1 MDFGVEEVKKL
12 CRKGELPCKMT
23 DGGHYK
29 IEVYDDVV
37 SRKEHEAVLQELA
50 KYKTIVNTFLSATEV
65 AGILNERK

>member
-1 MDFGVEEVKKL
+1 MQNKVAYGVEEVKKL

-37 SRKEHEAVLQELA
+37 PREQYDKLKEEYLIL
-50 KYKTIVNTFLSATEV
+50 KTMVQQFNKTTSSV
-65 AGILNERK
+65 V